1 MSDIDAK
8 KLYLQFKNGESGYK
22 EEVHCPLVLD
32 VMNSEGTMVAFCR
45 KAQISTTL
53 FYKWKKKH
61 KLFSECYEYGKVL
74 SKSNWEEEGEKGK
87 DEEFFN
93 FDHWRLTGAMR
104 YGIGKNRIRMGIDPK
119 ASPYAQYQQLVTM
132 ANSEEF
138 NASEIKQL
146 MESIN
151 VGIRA
156 FESFELQA
164 QVSKIQDDVNQM
176 GVRSANNLNS
186 VEKATKTDSNTVR
199 D

>member
-1 MSDIDAK
+1 MSQIDAK
-8 KLYLQFKNGESGYK
+8 SLYLQFKKGDRAYK
-22 EEVHCPLVLD
+22 EEVHCPMIIE
-32 VMNSEGTMVAFCR
+32 VMNDEGTAVSFCR
-45 KAQISTTL
+45 KAFISDTL
-53 FYKWKKKH
+53 FYKWLSKH
-61 KLFSECYEYGKVL
+61 KLFATCYAYGKII
-74 SKSNWEEEGEKGK
+74 SRDNWEKEGELGK

-93 FDHWRLTGAMR
+93 FDLWRMKGAMR
-104 YGIGKNRIRMGIDPK
+104 YGIGKNRVRFGIDPK
-119 ASPYAQYQQLVTM
+119 ASPYKQYQQLVEL

-176 GVRSANNLNS
+176 GVRSANNFNAI
-186 VEKATKTDSNTVR
+186 EKASKTD
-199 D
+199 

>member
-1 MSDIDAK
+1 MSQIDAK
-8 KLYLQFKNGESGYK
+8 SLYLQFKKGDRAFK
-22 EEVHCPLVLD
+22 EDVHCPMIIE
-32 VMNSEGTMVAFCR
+32 VMNNEGTAAAFMK
-45 KAQISTTL
+45 KATISPTL
-53 FYKWKKKH
+53 FYKWLKKSRV
-61 KLFSECYEYGKVL
+61 FRDCYAYGQIL
-74 SKSNWEEEGEKGK
+74 SRHNWEQEGQDGK

-93 FDHWRLTGAMR
+93 FDLWRLTGAMR
-104 YGIGKNRIRMGIDPK
+104 YGIGKNRVRFGVDPK
-119 ASPYAQYQQLVTM
+119 ASPYVQYQQLVEL

-164 QVSKIQDDVNQM
+164 QVNKIQDDVNQM

-186 VEKATKTDSNTVR
+186 IEKTTETD
-199 D
+199 